1 MAANL
6 DGIRS
11 FVDQGD
17 YQTAYNQARAA
28 GFGLDDI
35 SSWVNKNYG
44 TNWKGTDL
52 ANSYEKGSM
61 ENLNANNYRYATY
74 SNGIGQGT
82 PYNVPTAVNGPKDPF
97 NIRGLTSADFAN
109 YSTNPLEKTQA
120 QQVMSRTSGNT
131 VIGPFPGNPS
141 SAGGVPNLPNPNS
154 NNNNTNLTNYN
165 QNTPQTDLSLGLP
178 ALYPRRRANQS
189 FNRGNNYFNM
199 SSGNYQNRFA

>member
-74 SNGIGQGT
+74 DNGIGLGT
-82 PYNVPTAVNGPKDPF
+82 PYHVPTAVNTYSPSS
-97 NIRGLTSADFAN
+97 NSTINLTAQDYAN
-109 YSTNPLEKTQA
+109 YSTDPTIKNQYTQVA
-120 QQVMSRTSGNT
+120 ARTSPGS
-131 VIGPFPGNPS
+131 VIGPSRGVS
-141 SAGGVPNLPNPNS
+141 STGGVVNQP
-154 NNNNTNLTNYN
+154 NTNLTNYN

>member
-61 ENLNANNYRYATY
+61 ENLKANNYNYITY
-74 SNGIGQGT
+74 SDGIGLGT
-82 PYNVPTAVNGPKDPF
+82 PLKIGTPFLNSSVPDYPKPYTYSGSGAV
-97 NIRGLTSADFAN
+97 
-109 YSTNPLEKTQA
+109 
-120 QQVMSRTSGNT
+120 V
-131 VIGPFPGNPS
+131 GPFPG
-141 SAGGVPNLPNPNS
+141 AGGTSNKPNT
-154 NNNNTNLTNYN
+154 NNNPNTNLTNYN

-199 SSGNYQNRFA
+199 NSGNYQNRFA